1 MEDTTDPPAHY
12 YEKSE
17 FIETHT
23 GNRVGRK
30 SILCGSQNIR
40 LHGKTIVMPGAMI
53 RGDLGAV
60 NVGKYSVIGR
70 SVVIRPP
77 HKRYQGSVAFFP
89 ITIGDYVHIEEDCI
103 VSAASIGSYIHIGR
117 GSVLGRHCVL
127 KDCCWI
133 EENSVLAPGTVVPH
147 FAIFGGTPAVRK
159 GQLPECFQE
168 MQKEASLINYSTFL
182 PRPEAASTSTSF
194 SNLPTVRAAG
204 GSEG

>member
-40 LHGKTIVMPGAMI
+40 LHGKVRTQALSIYAQMSAQKHTIAGCQTIVMPGAMI

-77 HKRYQGSVAFFP
+77 HKRYQGFARFTP
-89 ITIGDYVHIEEDCI
+89 
-103 VSAASIGSYIHIGR
+103 SI
-117 GSVLGRHCVL
+117 L
-127 KDCCWI
+127 KQ
-133 EENSVLAPGTVVPH
+133 S
-147 FAIFGGTPAVRK
+147 
-159 GQLPECFQE
+159 
-168 MQKEASLINYSTFL
+168 S
-182 PRPEAASTSTSF
+182 
-194 SNLPTVRAAG
+194 
-204 GSEG
+204 